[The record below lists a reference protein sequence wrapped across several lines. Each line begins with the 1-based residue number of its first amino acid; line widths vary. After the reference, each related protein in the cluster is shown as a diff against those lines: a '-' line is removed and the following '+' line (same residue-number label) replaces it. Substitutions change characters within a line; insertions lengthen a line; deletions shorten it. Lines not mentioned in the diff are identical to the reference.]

1 MPNSTGVRIVGCL
14 GSLCIAAAIWL
25 PTVHVLFR
33 PRLTEL
39 AGSTSTPVRAREMAQ
54 YHLRQLQDDM
64 AAQRADMRTTNA
76 EWDLMGRTYLVLALA
91 NLSRREV
98 QQAPEYLRT
107 IDAMLEDTLR
117 IEAQYGQLHFL
128 MPYALSGAWQ
138 QQPARSQFV
147 DSEIALMLA
156 VRQTVS
162 PESRFE
168 LALAKRLRVIQERME
183 ASPVLCAESYPDEC
197 SVFCNTMAL
206 EAMRIS
212 DACGG
217 TDHSAFARRWVEIA
231 RQQLVDSWTGLLLS
245 SFTWY
250 GEPRDGPEGSS
261 IWMAAHCLQLVD
273 PAFAAEQYAGAKR
286 ELGRELL
293 GFGFA
298 REWPPSWQ
306 NAADVDSGP
315 IVPGLD
321 ISAGSSGLAC
331 VASGA
336 FGDAEFQRKLITTLE
351 FAAFPIR
358 DSAGLRYAA
367 SNQVGDAVLLYSIV
381 QGPLWHESRSG
392 AWP

>member
-54 YHLRQLQDDM
+54 YHLRQLRDDM

-156 VRQTVS
+156 VRQTV
-162 PESRFE
+162 
-168 LALAKRLRVIQERME
+168 M
-183 ASPVLCAESYPDEC
+183 
-197 SVFCNTMAL
+197 
-206 EAMRIS
+206 
-212 DACGG
+212 
-217 TDHSAFARRWVEIA
+217 
-231 RQQLVDSWTGLLLS
+231 
-245 SFTWY
+245 
-250 GEPRDGPEGSS
+250 
-261 IWMAAHCLQLVD
+261 
-273 PAFAAEQYAGAKR
+273 
-286 ELGRELL
+286 
-293 GFGFA
+293 
-298 REWPPSWQ
+298 
-306 NAADVDSGP
+306 
-315 IVPGLD
+315 PG
-321 ISAGSSGLAC
+321 
-331 VASGA
+331 
-336 FGDAEFQRKLITTLE
+336 ITL
-351 FAAFPIR
+351 
-358 DSAGLRYAA
+358 
-367 SNQVGDAVLLYSIV
+367 
-381 QGPLWHESRSG
+381 
-392 AWP
+392 

>member
-1 MPNSTGVRIVGCL
+1 MPGLIGVRIVCGL
-14 GSLCIAAAIWL
+14 GALFVAAAIWL

-33 PRLTEL
+33 PRLNEL
-39 AGSTSTPVRAREMAQ
+39 AGSAGTPVRARQMAQ
-54 YHLRQLQDDM
+54 YHLGQLQNDM

-98 QQAPEYLRT
+98 QQAPEYLRA
-107 IDAMLEDTLR
+107 IDAMLDNTLR

-156 VRQTVS
+156 ARQTMS
-162 PESRFE
+162 PEARFE
-168 LALAKRLRVIQERME
+168 QELARRLAVIQERME
-183 ASPVLCAESYPDEC
+183 ASPLLCAESYPDEC
-197 SVFCNTMAL
+197 WVFCNTMAL
-206 EAMRIS
+206 AAMRVS

-217 TDHSAFARRWVEIA
+217 TDHSAFARRWVETA
-231 RQQLVDSWTGLLLS
+231 RQQLVDSRTGLLLS

-273 PAFAAEQYAGAKR
+273 PAFAVEQYAGAKR

-306 NAADVDSGP
+306 NTADVDSGP
-315 IVPGLD
+315 IIPGLD
-321 ISAGSSGLAC
+321 VSAGSSGLAC
-331 VASGA
+331 VAAGA
-336 FGDAEFQRKLITTLE
+336 FGDVEFQRKLITTLE
-351 FAAFPIR
+351 FAAFPVR
-358 DSAGLRYAA
+358 DATGLRYAA

-381 QGPLWHESRSG
+381 QGPLWSESRSG
-392 AWP
+392 ARP